1 MVLASN
7 VTVQLLVTIASA
19 EISDHIARASRIAG
33 LVTASERNGKT
44 SAYSIFADLPVVH

>member
-19 EISDHIARASRIAG
+19 EISDHIARASRIG